1 MKFDD
6 DNTKIEVKNGIDMQ
20 DKRIVN
26 IKFPRFGFY
35 DAMGYAFFIE

>member
-1 MKFDD
+1 MELIC
-6 DNTKIEVKNGIDMQ
+6 KIKESL
-20 DKRIVN
+20 N